1 MTYTSLLFDISDHV
15 ANVTLNRPDAAN
27 AIDATAARELHE
39 ALLHSERD
47 ASVRVVVLS
56 ATGSM
61 FCGGGNV
68 KTFAEHGEGVTS
80 YVKETTLWLH
90 DAISIMARMA
100 SPVICAVNGVAAGGG
115 LGLVAACDL
124 AIAASSA
131 RFTMAYT
138 AIGLT
143 PDAGTSYNVTRL
155 VGLRRALELT
165 LTNRVLSAEEA
176 LAWGLVNQVVPDSQ
190 LEEASRLMAQQLSSG
205 ATGALGQAKRLLRRA
220 WTETLETQMADER
233 ECIVA
238 ATRTSEAA
246 EGIAAFVEK
255 RPPRFLA
262 GA

>member
-1 MTYTSLLFDISDHV
+1 MAYTSLLFDISDHV
-15 ANVTLNRPDAAN
+15 AYVTLNRPEAAN
-27 AIDATAARELHE
+27 TLDAIVARELHD
-39 ALLHSERD
+39 ALLRSERD
-47 ASVRVVVLS
+47 ASVHAVVLS
-56 ATGSM
+56 GTGPM
-61 FCGGGNV
+61 FCGGGNI
-68 KTFAEHGEGVTS
+68 KTFAEQGEAVS
-80 YVKETTLWLH
+80 AYVKETTLWLH
-90 DAISIMARMA
+90 DAISIVARMT
-100 SPVICAVNGVAAGGG
+100 PTVICAVNGVAAGGG

-124 AIAASSA
+124 AIAAASA

-165 LTNRVLSAEEA
+165 LTNRLLSAEEA

-190 LEEASRLMAQQLSSG
+190 LEEASRRLARQLCSG
-205 ATGALGQAKRLLRRA
+205 ATAALGQAKRLLRRA

-233 ECIVA
+233 ESIVA
-238 ATRTSEAA
+238 ATLSREAA